1 MIQNDSP
8 VNFDHFT
15 PIGDINFN
23 IGHDNIDGFGENEL
37 AMVREEE
44 ELSAVYLRP
53 NNCSANA
60 VESNQAVEG
69 SNQAVTIENETTK
82 RHPSVR
88 YVVNPAQRIRQRT
101 ISLQSDFS
109 SGQVVGTDMTTLP
122 EEDEEEND
130 PSKPIVERSVSIMS
144 KSSQHGPGWRSNVRG
159 DYDPTNIKPIATK
172 DLLSW
177 AYQVSLIM

>member
-1 MIQNDSP
+1 MDY
-8 VNFDHFT
+8 DLT

-23 IGHDNIDGFGENEL
+23 IGHDGIDGFGENEL

-53 NNCSANA
+53 NNCTANA
-60 VESNQAVEG
+60 EGEG
-69 SNQAVTIENETTK
+69 SNQAVTIENETTTTK

-122 EEDEEEND
+122 EEEEEEND

-144 KSSQHGPGWRSNVRG
+144 KSSQQGPGWRANMRG

-177 AYQVSLIM
+177 AYQVSPF